1 MHACVPMSS
10 VGDNAM
16 TLRVSG
22 PVPEYSLSCYVN
34 DNSSEHTGLNIW
46 CLSLSDR
53 VCVLRE
59 RQTNLW
65 NLIIQFDFIRILM
78 LICKWLEFN

>member
-1 MHACVPMSS
+1 MSS

-22 PVPEYSLSCYVN
+22 PVPEYSFSCYVN

-46 CLSLSDR
+46 RLSLSDW

-59 RQTNLW
+59 GQTNLR
-65 NLIIQFDFIRILM
+65 NLIIQFDFICIIM
-78 LICKWLEFN
+78 LICKWLEFY

>member
-1 MHACVPMSS
+1 MHACVHMSS

-22 PVPEYSLSCYVN
+22 PVSEYSFLCYVN

-46 CLSLSDR
+46 RLSLSDR

-59 RQTNLW
+59 GQTSS
-65 NLIIQFDFIRILM
+65 IL
-78 LICKWLEFN
+78 FAF